1 MPKQLMP
8 VAGRPILLHC
18 LDNIRAI
25 GITEVGI
32 VVGEHAE
39 AIEAAV
45 GDGSA
50 LGLDITYL
58 RQEAPLGLAHRVLL
72 ARDFL
77 GADDFVLY
85 LGDNAL
91 VPGIA
96 EAAADFRRRRPA
108 AQLMPAKVADPRAY
122 RVAELQSDG
131 RIRALVE
138 KPRQPRSDL
147 AVIGVCSNVVG
158 TQRLLDAAVRHGTER
173 FLYVSTDE
181 VYGSIRTGRWTE
193 DSPLLPK
200 SPYAASKAAG
210 DLLAR
215 AYHRTYGLD
224 VRITRCSNNYGT
236 HQHPEKLIPRFV
248 TRILA
253 GQPVPLYGD
262 GRNVRER
269 LHVED
274 HCRALQLVLTR
285 GRAGEVYNVGGGEA
299 LSNRD
304 MTARLLNLL
313 DARWDVVRHVED
325 RKGHDLRY
333 AIDDT
338 KIREQLGYAPRWS
351 LDRGLPQVVA

>member
-1 MPKQLMP
+1 MKALVLSGGTGTRLRPLTHSMPKQLMP

-58 RQEAPLGLAHRVLL
+58 RQEAPLGLAHCVLL

-85 LGDNAL
+85 LGDNVL

-108 AQLMPAKVADPRAY
+108 AQLMLAKVADPRAY
-122 RVAELQSDG
+122 GVAELESDG

-147 AVIGVCSNVVG
+147 AVIGVYFFTPAVH
-158 TQRLLDAAVRHGTER
+158 AAVRATTPSDRGE
-173 FLYVSTDE
+173 LEITDAIGRLLHTGQRVVGAE
-181 VYGSIRTGRWTE
+181 YAGYWKDAGSP
-193 DSPLLPK
+193 D
-200 SPYAASKAAG
+200 
-210 DLLAR
+210 DLLESNRVLLAAVR
-215 AYHRTYGLD
+215 AE
-224 VRITRCSNNYGT
+224 VRGT
-236 HQHPEKLIPRFV
+236 VDRATALHGPVVIEEGAVV
-248 TRILA
+248 TRSQLTGPVVIGA
-253 GQPVPLYGD
+253 GSRVNGSTVGPHVTLGRECLLQDAGISDSIVLD
-262 GRNVRER
+262 GVSIQGVRGLSGSLIGRSATVRTAGPAHRR
-269 LHVED
+269 LIIGD
-274 HCRALQLVLTR
+274 HCRA
-285 GRAGEVYNVGGGEA
+285 EVA
-299 LSNRD
+299 
-304 MTARLLNLL
+304 A
-313 DARWDVVRHVED
+313 
-325 RKGHDLRY
+325 
-333 AIDDT
+333 
-338 KIREQLGYAPRWS
+338 
-351 LDRGLPQVVA
+351 

>member
-1 MPKQLMP
+1 
-8 VAGRPILLHC
+8 
-18 LDNIRAI
+18 
-25 GITEVGI
+25 
-32 VVGEHAE
+32 
-39 AIEAAV
+39 
-45 GDGSA
+45 
-50 LGLDITYL
+50 
-58 RQEAPLGLAHRVLL
+58 
-72 ARDFL
+72 
-77 GADDFVLY
+77 
-85 LGDNAL
+85 
-91 VPGIA
+91 
-96 EAAADFRRRRPA
+96 
-108 AQLMPAKVADPRAY
+108 
-122 RVAELQSDG
+122 
-131 RIRALVE
+131 VE

-313 DARWDVVRHVED
+313 DARWDMVRHVED